1 VRNRRTRGAIE
12 STSHVFFRGSVM
24 AKKKAKKS
32 AKKSSKK
39 AAKKSAKK
47 GAKKASKKSAKK
59 AVKKPMKKAVRKA
72 AKKAPRAPRR
82 TPAAAPP
89 PAPVTPPPPP
99 TVELNPGDSA
109 PDFSL
114 SDESGRRH
122 TLSQYRGQTVVLY
135 FYPKDDTPGC
145 TTEACQF
152 RDALGSFSTRNAV
165 VLGVSPD
172 DVGSHQRFAQKYGLT
187 FPILADE
194 DHAVAERYGVWAPKS
209 MHGKSYMGVA
219 RTTFVIRP
227 DGTIKNVVR
236 NVNPEGHDREVL
248 NLI

>member
-1 VRNRRTRGAIE
+1 
-12 STSHVFFRGSVM
+12 M
-24 AKKKAKKS
+24 AKKKA
-32 AKKSSKK
+32 
-39 AAKKSAKK
+39 AKK
-47 GAKKASKKSAKK
+47 GAKKAAKKKSVKKGAKK
-59 AVKKPMKKAVRKA
+59 AVKKAKKAPKKVAKKVAKKA
-72 AKKAPRAPRR
+72 QKKAPRAPRR

-89 PAPVTPPPPP
+89 PAPAPAPVTPPPVPS
-99 TVELNPGDSA
+99 VELNSGDSA

-152 RDALGSFSTRNAV
+152 RDSLAGFSTKNAV

-172 DVGSHQRFAQKYGLT
+172 DVASHQRFAQKYGLT
-187 FPILADE
+187 FPLLADE

-209 MHGKSYMGVA
+209 MYGKAYMGIA

-227 DGTIKNVVR
+227 DGVIKSVVR
-236 NVNPEGHDREVL
+236 NVKPEGHDKEVL
-248 NLI
+248 QLV